1 MPSFVRMRC
10 PPEVDEMTRVAIL
23 RCGKLPS
30 FVDWEIPNLE
40 ELFEE
45 DNLLMEG
52 FREEGFQAE
61 PVVWNNPDVDW
72 NQFDIALIR
81 STWDYL
87 DEQDRFLQV
96 LSQIEASSCR
106 LFNPLVTVR
115 WNIDKHYLFDLE
127 QWGVPIVPTFRASD
141 VDSKFPSGLFA
152 SGGKVPLAILKP
164 TVGLGASNSYRVS
177 LDNLE
182 KTLDELRTSQPQR
195 EYLIQPFIEDILTEG
210 EWSFIYFD
218 RKLSHVLLKKPAPD
232 DYRVQG
238 IYGGTVRA
246 AEPAE
251 RDRLHAEAVLSKLP
265 LDMLY
270 ARLDFIR
277 VAGRLCVIEVE
288 LIEPIFSFNLV
299 PESIFRLVAAIRD
312 VK

>member
-1 MPSFVRMRC
+1 MK
-10 PPEVDEMTRVAIL
+10 RVAIL

-30 FVDWEIPNLE
+30 FVDWKIPNLD

-45 DNLLMEG
+45 DNLLLKG
-52 FREEGFQAE
+52 FRAQGFQAM
-61 PVVWNNPDVDW
+61 PVVWSHPDIDW
-72 NQFDIALIR
+72 NEFDVALIR

-96 LSQIEASSCR
+96 LSQIEASLCR
-106 LFNPLVTVR
+106 LFNPLATVR
-115 WNIDKHYLFDLE
+115 WNIDKRYLFDLE
-127 QWGVPIVPTFRASD
+127 QWGVPIIPTYRASD
-141 VDSKFPSGLFA
+141 VDVSSLSRLFSSGKREQMF
-152 SGGKVPLAILKP
+152 ILKP
-164 TVGLGASNSYRVS
+164 TVGLGASNSHR
-177 LDNLE
+177 LPLEGLE
-182 KTLDELRTSQPQR
+182 KALNMLRTSQPRR

-218 RKLSHVLLKKPAPD
+218 RKLSHVLLKRPAPD

-238 IYGGTVRA
+238 IYGGTVQA

-251 RDRLHAEAVLSKLP
+251 QDRRHAESVLAKLP

-270 ARLDFIR
+270 ARLDFVR
-277 VAGRLCVIEVE
+277 VASRLCVIEVE

-299 PESIFRLVAAIRD
+299 PESIFRLVSAVSDIR
-312 VK
+312 